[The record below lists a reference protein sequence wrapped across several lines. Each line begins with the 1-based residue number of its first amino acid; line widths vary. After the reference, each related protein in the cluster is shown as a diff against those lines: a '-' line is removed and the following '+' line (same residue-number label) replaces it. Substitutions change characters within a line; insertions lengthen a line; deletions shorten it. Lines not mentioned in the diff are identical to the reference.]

1 MNSSDEWL
9 SVTEAVRVLGRSQ
22 SGIRTLIRTKQI
34 KAVRH
39 AEGGKYQIRLSE
51 CQRYLA
57 ELEQQAA

>member
-1 MNSSDEWL
+1 MTSSDKWL
-9 SVTEAVRVLGRSQ
+9 SVTEAVSVLGRSQ

-39 AEGGKYQIRLSE
+39 APGGKYQIRESE
-51 CQRYLA
+51 CLRYMA